1 MLLKTIPT
9 WLFLPSLGSAMLL
22 GTASLLCGQKEPAQK
37 TQLDIVT
44 VLPQVHV
51 VIEVHTADEPIV
63 VPYCGETDL
72 GVPILCFRGS
82 RANLEVQTAQGWQPV
97 KLRTT
102 HGVVGG
108 PPSARF
114 RYRLVPRQSKAY
126 FVFQFSGRWFDVE
139 PGQQLRVV
147 LDAWPDEG
155 AVNNVRPAGLISP
168 PFECPQSGTG
178 Q

>member
-1 MLLKTIPT
+1 MSLKTIPIR
-9 WLFLPSLGSAMLL
+9 LFLPSLGSVILL
-22 GTASLLCGQKEPAQK
+22 GTASLLCGQNEPAQK
-37 TQLDIVT
+37 IQVDVVT
-44 VLPQVHV
+44 VLPEVHV
-51 VIEVHTADEPIV
+51 VIEVHTADAQIV

-82 RANLEVQTAQGWQPV
+82 RANLEVQTGQGWQPV

-102 HGVVGG
+102 HGAVGG

-114 RYRLVPRQSKAY
+114 KYKLVPRQSKAY
-126 FVFQFSGRWFDVE
+126 FVFQFSRRWFDVK

-147 LDAWPDEG
+147 LDVWADEK
-155 AVNNVRPAGLISP
+155 AVNDVRPADLISP